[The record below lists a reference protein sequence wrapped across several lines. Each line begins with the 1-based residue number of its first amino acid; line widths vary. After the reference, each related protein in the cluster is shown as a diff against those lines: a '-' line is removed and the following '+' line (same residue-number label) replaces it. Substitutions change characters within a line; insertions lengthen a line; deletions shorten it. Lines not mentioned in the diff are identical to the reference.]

1 MKTMSIVFILFVCL
15 LVAAWA
21 PLAEGRERRARVQE
35 ATITLTDKGYQ
46 PERVRLKR
54 GIPARLT
61 FVRKF
66 AATCATEITLE
77 QYNIKRDLPLN
88 QPVVVEFTPLK
99 AGQLEYTCSM
109 KMVGGKIDI
118 K

>member
-1 MKTMSIVFILFVCL
+1 MRTMWIVFLL
-15 LVAAWA
+15 LVCIHVGAWA
-21 PLAEGRERRARVQE
+21 PLAEGRERRGKLQE

-46 PERVRLKR
+46 PERVKLRR
-54 GIPARLT
+54 GVPARLT

-66 AATCATEITLE
+66 AATCATEIIME
-77 QYNIKRDLPLN
+77 KYNIKRDLPLN
-88 QPVVVEFTPLK
+88 QPVVIEFTPLK

>member
-1 MKTMSIVFILFVCL
+1 MRTMSIVFILFVCL

-21 PLAEGRERRARVQE
+21 PLAEGRERRARIQE

-46 PERVRLKR
+46 PDRVRLNR
-54 GIPARLT
+54 GIPARLI

>member
-1 MKTMSIVFILFVCL
+1 MWIVFLL
-15 LVAAWA
+15 LVCIHVGAWA
-21 PLAEGRERRARVQE
+21 PLAEGRERRGKLQE
-35 ATITLTDKGYQ
+35 VTITLTDKGYQ
-46 PERVRLKR
+46 PERVKLRR
-54 GIPARLT
+54 GVPARLT

-66 AATCATEITLE
+66 AATCATEIILE
-77 QYNIKRDLPLN
+77 KYNIKRDLPLN
-88 QPVVVEFTPLK
+88 QPVVIEFTPLK

>member
-1 MKTMSIVFILFVCL
+1 MRTMSIVFILFVCL

-21 PLAEGRERRARVQE
+21 PLAEGRERRARIQE

-66 AATCATEITLE
+66 AATCATEIILE
-77 QYNIKRDLPLN
+77 KYNIKRDLPLN